1 MERFIISDCKNI
13 NDVHEAPENNGIYVW
28 YARLNIGKAVY
39 DDACAGGTDKASEET
54 NKAVMQHVYKHA
66 HQPLKISASANFS
79 VSWAGNIE
87 SYYNNLVNSNS
98 ATVIDEQYYQKSVE
112 KAVAN
117 HQTRSVFLDLIKKSF
132 PIFSSPL
139 YIGIATDQTLRE
151 RLLSHKNI
159 FMSCWERTVEDLEY
173 PQRLKNPKNF
183 GERAIKIGLRPSDL
197 FFYTMHIIDETI
209 SNQEKKNIIESAEW
223 VLNRCA
229 SPILGKK

>member
-1 MERFIISDCKNI
+1 MERFIISDYKNI
-13 NDVHEAPENNGIYVW
+13 EDAHKAPASNGIYVW

-87 SYYNNLVNSNS
+87 SYNNLVNSNS
-98 ATVIDEQYYQKSVE
+98 ATMVDEQYYQKSVE
-112 KAVAN
+112 KAVAKN
-117 HQTRSVFLDLIKKSF
+117 QTRSVLLDLINNSF
-132 PIFSSPL
+132 PIFNSPL
-139 YIGIATDQTLRE
+139 YIGIATDQTLRD
-151 RLLSHKNI
+151 RLLSHKNK
-159 FMSCWERTVEDLEY
+159 FMSCWESTLEDPEFPHRLE
-173 PQRLKNPKNF
+173 NPKNF

-209 SNQEKKNIIESAEW
+209 NAQERKNIIESAEW